1 MTFCLQNRHATKLR
15 YILLYGYGE
24 IGRHVGFRIQ
34 SLRVQVPLSV
44 NFNKIIFIHIY
55 LIMPQLDNVTYL
67 SQIFWTFLT
76 FSSIYFILLKK
87 ILPHIAKVFKLRIKL
102 INYYKGLFN
111 DINSLNNNYIL
122 DKSNDIIQIFTLNN
136 KKVIEYNNGINSL
149 SNDLFLQNYLRN
161 YPLLSILIKIPKV
174 LISK

>member
-1 MTFCLQNRHATKLR
+1 
-15 YILLYGYGE
+15 
-24 IGRHVGFRIQ
+24 
-34 SLRVQVPLSV
+34 
-44 NFNKIIFIHIY
+44 
-55 LIMPQLDNVTYL
+55 MPQLDNVTYL